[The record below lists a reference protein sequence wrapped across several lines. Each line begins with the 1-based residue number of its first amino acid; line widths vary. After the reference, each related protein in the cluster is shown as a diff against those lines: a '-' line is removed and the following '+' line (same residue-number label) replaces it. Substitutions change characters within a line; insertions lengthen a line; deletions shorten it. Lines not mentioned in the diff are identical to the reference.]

1 MTDPDSS
8 HETHPSVP
16 DEPSGGGLVGIGQA
30 ARILDREFSDV
41 SVSKLRYLEARGL
54 VTPTRTR
61 GGSRRFSPQDI
72 ERLRYIIGCQRDEFL
87 PLDVI
92 ARRLAN
98 PSPDDVGPRQVRPVS
113 AGPGTPGGSEG
124 TESGSL
130 AHLLRPRGSDS
141 TETELTPAQFT
152 KRAPV
157 SSDAIEKM
165 RQHGLINHWDATEL
179 AITEI
184 IGRLQTYGIEP
195 RHLRWLTQSADRTTA
210 LVDAS
215 LPIRHELGSLAEAE
229 NDEARRHL
237 AADLI
242 AVYLLL
248 VRNALSRS

>member
-1 MTDPDSS
+1 MTDPDS
-8 HETHPSVP
+8 HRETHLSDP
-16 DEPSGGGLVGIGQA
+16 EQPSGGGLVGIGQA
-30 ARILDREFSDV
+30 ARILDREFCDIT
-41 SVSKLRYLEARGL
+41 VSKLRYLEARGL

-61 GGSRRFSPQDI
+61 GGSRRFSPEDI
-72 ERLRYIIGCQRDEFL
+72 ERLRYIMRCQRNEFL

-98 PSPDDVGPRQVRPVS
+98 PSPDD
-113 AGPGTPGGSEG
+113 AGPQHAHATAGEPQIPGGSQLSER
-124 TESGSL
+124 GSL
-130 AHLLRPRGSDS
+130 AHLLRPRESDS

-152 KRAPV
+152 KRTPV
-157 SSDAIEKM
+157 DSAVIDQM
-165 RQHGLINHWDATEL
+165 RQHGLITHWDTTEL

-184 IGRLQTYGIEP
+184 IDRLQAHGIEP

-215 LPIRHELGSLAEAE
+215 LPTRHELGSLAEAE

-248 VRNALSRS
+248 VRNALSRT

>member
-8 HETHPSVP
+8 RQTHLSDP
-16 DEPSGGGLVGIGQA
+16 DESSGGELVGIGQA

-41 SVSKLRYLEARGL
+41 SVSKLRYLESRGL

-61 GGSRRFSPQDI
+61 GGSRRFSPDDI
-72 ERLRYIIGCQRDEFL
+72 ERLRYIIRCQRDEFL

-98 PSPDDVGPRQVRPVS
+98 PSPDGAQPQQARPHSGAPDTPR
-113 AGPGTPGGSEG
+113 GSEG
-124 TESGSL
+124 TERGSL
-130 AHLLRPRGSDS
+130 AHLLRPRESDS

-152 KRAPV
+152 KRASV
-157 SSDAIEKM
+157 SSDAIDQM

-184 IGRLQTYGIEP
+184 IARLQAYGIEP

-215 LPIRHELGSLAEAE
+215 LPIRHDLRPLAEAE

-242 AVYLLL
+242 TVYLLL

>member
-1 MTDPDSS
+1 MTDPDSH
-8 HETHPSVP
+8 HETHLSVP
-16 DEPSGGGLVGIGQA
+16 DESSGGGLVGIGQA

-61 GGSRRFSPQDI
+61 GGSRRFSAEDI
-72 ERLRYIIGCQRDEFL
+72 ERLRYIISCQRNEFL

-92 ARRLAN
+92 AQRLAN
-98 PSPDDVGPRQVRPVS
+98 PGPDDARPQQRSPAS
-113 AGPGTPGGSEG
+113 AVPGTPRGSEG
-124 TESGSL
+124 TERGSL
-130 AHLLRPRGSDS
+130 AHLLRPREWDS

-157 SSDAIEKM
+157 SSDAIDQM
-165 RQHGLINHWDATEL
+165 RQHGLIKHWDTTEL

-195 RHLRWLTQSADRTTA
+195 RHLRWLTQSADRTSA

-237 AADLI
+237 AADLMS
-242 AVYLLL
+242 VYLLL